1 MFYCLQEPDAEGL
14 LSKLEEL
21 RTVGLTDGKK
31 RLGEVLSELEE
42 GEVFALSGA
51 AGLRGTD
58 DRGRVMAA
66 WRVRAALVEFL
77 SPQAMRWV

>member
-42 GEVFALSGA
+42 GEVFAF
-51 AGLRGTD
+51 
-58 DRGRVMAA
+58 
-66 WRVRAALVEFL
+66 E
-77 SPQAMRWV
+77 